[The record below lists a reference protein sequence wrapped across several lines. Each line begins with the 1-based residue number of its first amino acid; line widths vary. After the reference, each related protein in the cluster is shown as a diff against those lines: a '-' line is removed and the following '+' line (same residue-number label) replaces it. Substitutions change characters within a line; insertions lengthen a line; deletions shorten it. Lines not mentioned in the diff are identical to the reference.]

1 MYKVLFDNDMEF
13 QFYEDVI
20 LEHQL
25 LMKKEITEKDLQ
37 SIQEA
42 NLAYDVYYQALK
54 SLKSRF
60 KSVYEMKLWL
70 LKKEYPEDLINQ
82 AIQKLKSQGYLN
94 DELYAKSYLNEQLVT
109 TSNGPY
115 KIRRGLLEKKIS
127 EDIIDEV
134 LENYGEE
141 EQRSKINKI
150 IEKKMKANHNK
161 GGVVLRQKISL
172 DLKNMGY
179 EISLINE
186 GLSKFDFSQD
196 ASIVKKEYEKLYRKY
211 SKKYQGVELET
222 MIKRKLYEKGLTLE
236 EL

>member
-1 MYKVLFDNDMEF
+1 MYKVLFDNGMEF

>member
-1 MYKVLFDNDMEF
+1 MYKVLFDNGMEF

-82 AIQKLKSQGYLN
+82 AIQKLKKQGYLN

-222 MIKRKLYEKGLTLE
+222 MIKKKLYEKGLTLE

>member
-1 MYKVLFDNDMEF
+1 MYKVLFDNGMEF

-82 AIQKLKSQGYLN
+82 AIQKLKKQGYLN

>member
-1 MYKVLFDNDMEF
+1 MYKVLFDNGMEF

-82 AIQKLKSQGYLN
+82 AIQKLKKQGYLN

-127 EDIIDEV
+127 EDIIEEV

-141 EQRSKINKI
+141 EQRSKIRKI

-211 SKKYQGVELET
+211 SKKYQGIELET
-222 MIKRKLYEKGLTLE
+222 MIKRKLYEKGLILE

>member
-94 DELYAKSYLNEQLVT
+94 DELYAKSYLNEQMMT

-115 KIRRGLLEKKIS
+115 KIRRSLLEKKIS

-141 EQRSKINKI
+141 EQRSKINK
-150 IEKKMKANHNK
+150 
-161 GGVVLRQKISL
+161 
-172 DLKNMGY
+172 
-179 EISLINE
+179 
-186 GLSKFDFSQD
+186 
-196 ASIVKKEYEKLYRKY
+196 
-211 SKKYQGVELET
+211 
-222 MIKRKLYEKGLTLE
+222 
-236 EL
+236 

>member
-94 DELYAKSYLNEQLVT
+94 DELYAKSYLNEQLMT